1 MYMYVGK
8 YYIYY
13 IYMSAFGE
21 LLLPVSQ
28 RVQMSEWLL
37 FNANWAIFSYIK
49 ARTVNFQWED
59 DEVRFVINQHV

>member
-13 IYMSAFGE
+13 IYMYAFDE

-37 FNANWAIFSYIK
+37 FNANLAIFSYIM
-49 ARTVNFQWED
+49 ARMS
-59 DEVRFVINQHV
+59 